1 MVLSFANSFVCHK
14 FNLYFTFQPDTATI
28 IAIGAA
34 ADLSSRIFLAITAV
48 CIQVPSRYIYLAGAV
63 LTVFARFGKDILE
76 PNISYLTLI
85 SPTVFNGITEFTG
98 MAYITAVIGFLR
110 TWLHV
115 PLPLVF
121 ADYLSKER

>member
-1 MVLSFANSFVCHK
+1 M
-14 FNLYFTFQPDTATI
+14 DTATI

-34 ADLSSRIFLAITAV
+34 ADLTSRIFLAVTAV

-63 LTVFARFGKDILE
+63 FTVFARFGRFRLVISNPNLLTEDI
-76 PNISYLTLI
+76 
-85 SPTVFNGITEFTG
+85 PTSAVFNGITEFVG
-98 MAYITAVIGFLR
+98 MACITAVIGFLR

-121 ADYLSKER
+121 ADYLPKER